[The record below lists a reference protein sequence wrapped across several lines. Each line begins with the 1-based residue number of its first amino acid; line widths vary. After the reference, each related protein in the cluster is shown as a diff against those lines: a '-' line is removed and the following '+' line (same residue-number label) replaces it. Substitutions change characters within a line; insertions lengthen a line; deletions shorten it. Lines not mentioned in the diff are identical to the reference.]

1 MNGEKDFFNY
11 LLKSGKEEKQ
21 RLLKASEISLML
33 DTYDDIFSD
42 FDPRPFSNRSLS
54 DDFLV
59 EAKHATREKSSG
71 QIELKFLI
79 RKEKRDTQI
88 ETTIKK
94 RLHEHFRK
102 HFTQTQEEISSI
114 INKGYLMIFLG
125 IVIMV
130 GTAIVTFNKINI
142 FTNHL
147 LIILLEPAGWFTFWT
162 GLDQIFYETKRVKP
176 DADFYEK
183 MMNVEIEFIP
193 Y

>member
-1 MNGEKDFFNY
+1 MNGEKELFNY

-42 FDPRPFSNRSLS
+42 FDPRPFSNRALS
-54 DDFLV
+54 DDFLA
-59 EAKHATREKSSG
+59 EAKRASKEKSSG
-71 QIELKFLI
+71 EIELKFLI
-79 RKEKRDTQI
+79 RKEKRDVQI
-88 ETTIKK
+88 EMTIKK
-94 RLHEHFRK
+94 RLHEHFKK
-102 HFTQTQEEISSI
+102 HFIQTQKEINSI
-114 INKGYLMIFLG
+114 INRGYLMIFLG
-125 IVIMV
+125 IIIMV
-130 GTAIVTFNKINI
+130 GTAFVTFNKTNI
-142 FTNHL
+142 FANHL

-176 DADFYEK
+176 DADFYAK